1 MTKILVIDNAH
12 LYKTSEGSY
21 YTPSIYSYDFF
32 KRYLQVFDEVRFV
45 AKTKHVDHLNT
56 DDFLRVDG
64 KNLEIYELPW
74 YQGLKGMFIV
84 LPKLLKRYKSIN
96 KGCDCSI
103 LRVAQIESFLAYL
116 ISDLRKSPFS
126 LEVVNDPSTFV
137 EVNAFFKEAS
147 NFFLKYIVKKANG
160 VSYVT
165 REYLQSVYPCRAINK
180 GESIDYFQSYY
191 SSIQLSENDI
201 RTQKIYPKKLNKI
214 KLIHVSNSI
223 NSNIKGHITVIDIAN
238 ILVSKGYKV
247 KVTFVGDGS
256 LLKELKS
263 TVKNMGLEDIIDFCG
278 RIKDKTTLFNKL
290 AEHDMFVFPTY
301 SEGLP
306 RCLIEAMAVGLPCL
320 TTPVSGIPELIDRKY
335 LFDPKDSDSF
345 ANEIVR
351 LMKNGEEL
359 NNMSNSN
366 LAVAKQYIDE
376 VLQDRR
382 RDFYVK
388 LKELTIKKLQ

>member
-116 ISDLRKSPFS
+116 FSDLRKSPFS